1 MMEWATI
8 VIVIQLIFLEGIL
21 SIDNA
26 AVLGALVSPLPDDRP
41 VSWGRLLR
49 KIGDLLHPI
58 LGNQR
63 TAALRAGILG
73 AYLGRGLMLF
83 LATLIIQN
91 PWLKLLGAAYLV
103 RLAFN
108 NLSTAEVSESD
119 SHAHPIEGK
128 TFWMIVLTVELTD
141 LVFSLDNVVA
151 AVALSHRF
159 WVVFTG
165 VAIGIL
171 FMRFAAGLF
180 SYAVLRHPVL
190 KYAAYILVFNIGVE
204 LIIEELNIYQFGDW
218 TRFGISVTTLLLAL
232 AYERFK
238 FLQQFRPVLIWISQG
253 FGNLNELIDWAL
265 VPVYGLFRLI
275 WQPIQRLASRRDASD
290 PTSQMPDN
298 GIPATL
304 SPSQE
309 MKSLP
314 ELES

>member
-1 MMEWATI
+1 MEWATI

-41 VSWGRLLR
+41 VSWGKLLR

-108 NLSTAEVSESD
+108 NLSTAEVCESD

-151 AVALSHRF
+151 SVALSHRF

-190 KYAAYILVFNIGVE
+190 KSAAYILVFNIGIE
-204 LIIEELNIYQFGDW
+204 LIIEELNIYQFSDW
-218 TRFGISVTTLLLAL
+218 TRFGISVITLLLAL

-238 FLQQFRPVLIWISQG
+238 FLQQFRPVLIWLSQG
-253 FGNLNELIDWAL
+253 FGNMNELIDWAL
-265 VPVYGLFRLI
+265 VPVFSLFRLI
-275 WQPIQRLASRRDASD
+275 WRPIQRLASRARSSD
-290 PTSQMPDN
+290 PDDPLPSDGMPVTISAN
-298 GIPATL
+298 
-304 SPSQE
+304 QE
-309 MKSLP
+309 LKSLP

>member
-1 MMEWATI
+1 MEWATI

-26 AVLGALVSPLPDDRP
+26 AVLGALVSPLPDDQP
-41 VSWGRLLR
+41 IIWAKSLR
-49 KIGDLLHPI
+49 KLGDFLHPI

-63 TAALRAGILG
+63 TAALRAGLLG

-108 NLSTAEVSESD
+108 NLSTAEVCESD

-128 TFWMIVLTVELTD
+128 TFWMIVLTVEMTD

-151 AVALSHRF
+151 AVALSDRF
-159 WVVFTG
+159 WVVMLG

-180 SYAVLRHPVL
+180 SYAVRRHPVL
-190 KYAAYILVFNIGVE
+190 KYAAYILVFNIGIE
-204 LIIEELNIYQFGDW
+204 LILEEMNIFQFGDW
-218 TRFGISVTTLLLAL
+218 TRFGISVVTLLLAL

-265 VPVYGLFRLI
+265 VPVFGLLRLI
-275 WQPIQRLASRRDASD
+275 WMPFKLLANRTATPDPAS
-290 PTSQMPDN
+290 PLPVASMAP
-298 GIPATL
+298 PVSAK
-304 SPSQE
+304 QE
-309 MKSLP
+309 SKPLP
-314 ELES
+314 ELKS

>member
-1 MMEWATI
+1 MDWATI

-41 VSWGRLLR
+41 VAWGKALR
-49 KIGDLLHPI
+49 KFGDLLHPV

-63 TAALRAGILG
+63 TAALRAGLLG

-108 NLSTAEVSESD
+108 NLSTAEVCESD
-119 SHAHPIEGK
+119 AHAHPIEGK

-159 WVVFTG
+159 WVVMTG

-190 KYAAYILVFNIGVE
+190 KSAAYILVFNIGLE
-204 LIIEELNIYQFGDW
+204 LIIEELKIYQFGDW
-218 TRFGISVTTLLLAL
+218 TRFGISVGTLLLAL

-238 FLQQFRPVLIWISQG
+238 FLQQFRPVLMWISQG

-265 VPVYGLFRLI
+265 VPVNGLFNLI
-275 WQPIQRLASRRDASD
+275 WQPIKRLTSRAEAPD
-290 PTSQMPDN
+290 PADSLPVT
-298 GIPATL
+298 GRPAAL
-304 SPSQE
+304 STKRE
-309 MKSLP
+309 LTSLP

>member
-1 MMEWATI
+1 MEWATI

-26 AVLGALVSPLPDDRP
+26 AVLGALVAPLPDDRP
-41 VSWGRLLR
+41 VAWGKVFR
-49 KIGDLLHPI
+49 KFGDLLHPV

-63 TAALRAGILG
+63 TAALRAGLLG

-108 NLSTAEVSESD
+108 NLSSPEECETD
-119 SHAHPIEGK
+119 SHAHPLEGK
-128 TFWMIVLTVELTD
+128 TFWMVVLTVELTD

-159 WVVFTG
+159 WVVMTG

-171 FMRFAAGLF
+171 VMRFAAGLF

-190 KYAAYILVFNIGVE
+190 KYAAYILVFNIGIE
-204 LIIEELNIYQFGDW
+204 LIIEELKIYQFGDW
-218 TRFGISVTTLLLAL
+218 TRFGISVGTLVLAL

-238 FLQQFRPVLIWISQG
+238 FLQQFRPVLMWISQG

-265 VPVYGLFRLI
+265 VPVFGLFKLIWNPIKRLI
-275 WQPIQRLASRRDASD
+275 NHTDASD
-290 PTSQMPDN
+290 PVAP
-298 GIPATL
+298 IPTAGRPAVI
-304 SPSQE
+304 SPKRE
-309 MKSLP
+309 LTSLP

>member
-1 MMEWATI
+1 MDWATV

-41 VSWGRLLR
+41 VVWGKVFQKL
-49 KIGDLLHPI
+49 GDLLHPV

-63 TAALRAGILG
+63 TAALRAGLLG

-83 LATLIIQN
+83 LAALIIQN

-108 NLSTAEVSESD
+108 NLSSAEECETD
-119 SHAHPIEGK
+119 AHAHPIEGK
-128 TFWMIVLTVELTD
+128 AFWMIVLTVELTD

-151 AVALSHRF
+151 AVALSSRF
-159 WVVFTG
+159 WVVMTG

-180 SYAVLRHPVL
+180 SYAVERHPVL
-190 KYAAYILVFNIGVE
+190 KYAAYILVFNIGIE
-204 LIIEELNIYQFGDW
+204 LIIEELNIYQFSDW
-218 TRFGISVTTLLLAL
+218 TRFGISVGTLLLVL

-238 FLQQFRPVLIWISQG
+238 FLQQFRPVLMWISQG
-253 FGNLNELIDWAL
+253 FGNLNEVIDWAL
-265 VPVYGLFRLI
+265 EPVAGLFKLI
-275 WQPIQRLASRRDASD
+275 WTPFKQLTSRTAPSDSVDPLPASTRQA
-290 PTSQMPDN
+290 TK
-298 GIPATL
+298 PAQHELTT
-304 SPSQE
+304 
-309 MKSLP
+309 LP

>member
-1 MMEWATI
+1 MDWATI
-8 VIVIQLIFLEGIL
+8 VIIIQLIFLEGIL
-21 SIDNA
+21 SLDNA
-26 AVLGALVSPLPDDRP
+26 AVLGALVSPLPDDKP
-41 VSWGRLLR
+41 VAWGGVLR
-49 KIGDLLHPI
+49 KLGDLLHPI

-63 TAALRAGILG
+63 TAALRAGLLG

-108 NLSTAEVSESD
+108 NLSTAEVQETD
-119 SHAHPIEGK
+119 SHAHTIEGK

-151 AVALSHRF
+151 SVALSHRF

-190 KYAAYILVFNIGVE
+190 KYAAYILVFNIGIE
-204 LIIEELNIYQFGDW
+204 LIIEELNIYQFSDW
-218 TRFGISVTTLLLAL
+218 TRFGISVITLLLAL

-238 FLQQFRPVLIWISQG
+238 FLQQFRPVLIWLSQG
-253 FGNLNELIDWAL
+253 FGNMNELIDWAL
-265 VPVYGLFRLI
+265 VPVFGLFRLI
-275 WQPIQRLASRRDASD
+275 WQPIQRMASRARSSD
-290 PTSQMPDN
+290 PDDPLPSDGMPVTMSAN
-298 GIPATL
+298 
-304 SPSQE
+304 QE
-309 MKSLP
+309 LKSLP

>member
-1 MMEWATI
+1 MEWATI

-41 VSWGRLLR
+41 IVWGQAFR
-49 KIGDLLHPI
+49 KLGALLHPV

-63 TAALRAGILG
+63 TAALRAGLLG
-73 AYLGRGLMLF
+73 AYLGRGIMLF

-108 NLSTAEVSESD
+108 NLSTAETCESD

-128 TFWMIVLTVELTD
+128 AFWMIVLTVELTD

-151 AVALSHRF
+151 AVALSQRF
-159 WVVFTG
+159 WVVMTG

-190 KYAAYILVFNIGVE
+190 KYAAYILVFNIGIE
-204 LIIEELNIYQFGDW
+204 LIIEELKIYQFGDW
-218 TRFGISVTTLLLAL
+218 TRFGISVGTLLLAL

-238 FLQQFRPVLIWISQG
+238 FLQQFRPVLMWISQG
-253 FGNLNELIDWAL
+253 FGNLNELVDWAL
-265 VPVYGLFRLI
+265 VPVFGLFKLLWSPIKRLTSRTAAPDPFD
-275 WQPIQRLASRRDASD
+275 PIPNTGRQVTMSAKHE
-290 PTSQMPDN
+290 
-298 GIPATL
+298 L
-304 SPSQE
+304 S
-309 MKSLP
+309 SLP

>member
-1 MMEWATI
+1 MDWATI
-8 VIVIQLIFLEGIL
+8 VIIIQLIFLEGIL
-21 SIDNA
+21 SLDNA
-26 AVLGALVSPLPDDRP
+26 AVLGALVSPLPDDKP
-41 VSWGRLLR
+41 VAWGGVLR
-49 KIGDLLHPI
+49 KLGDLLHPI

-63 TAALRAGILG
+63 TAALRAGLLG

-108 NLSTAEVSESD
+108 NLSTAEVQETD
-119 SHAHPIEGK
+119 SHAHTIEGK

-151 AVALSHRF
+151 SVALSHRF

-190 KYAAYILVFNIGVE
+190 KYAAYILVFNIGIE
-204 LIIEELNIYQFGDW
+204 LIIEELNIYQFSDW
-218 TRFGISVTTLLLAL
+218 TRFGISVITLLLAL

-238 FLQQFRPVLIWISQG
+238 FLQQFRPVLTWISQG
-253 FGNLNELIDWAL
+253 FGNMNELIDWAL
-265 VPVYGLFRLI
+265 VPVFGLFRLI
-275 WQPIQRLASRRDASD
+275 WQPIQRMASRARSSD
-290 PTSQMPDN
+290 PDDPLPSDGMPVTISAN
-298 GIPATL
+298 
-304 SPSQE
+304 QE
-309 MKSLP
+309 LKSLP

>member
-1 MMEWATI
+1 MEWATI

-41 VSWGRLLR
+41 IAWGKAFR
-49 KIGDLLHPI
+49 KFGGLLHPV

-63 TAALRAGILG
+63 TAALRAGLLG

-108 NLSTAEVSESD
+108 NLSTAEECETD

-128 TFWMIVLTVELTD
+128 AFWMIVVTVELTD

-151 AVALSHRF
+151 AVALSSRF
-159 WVVFTG
+159 WVVMTG

-180 SYAVLRHPVL
+180 SYAVERHPVL

-218 TRFGISVTTLLLAL
+218 TRFGISVGTLLLAL

-238 FLQQFRPVLIWISQG
+238 FLQQFRPVLTWISQG

-265 VPVYGLFRLI
+265 VPVSGLFNLI
-275 WQPIQRLASRRDASD
+275 WQPIKRLTRRSAAAEDAAD
-290 PTSQMPDN
+290 PQPIS
-298 GIPATL
+298 GRPAAMSAKRELT
-304 SPSQE
+304 
-309 MKSLP
+309 SLP

>member
-1 MMEWATI
+1 MEWATI

-26 AVLGALVSPLPDDRP
+26 AVLGALVSPLPDNRP
-41 VSWGRLLR
+41 IVWARSLH
-49 KIGDLLHPI
+49 KVGDFLHPI

-63 TAALRAGILG
+63 TAALRAGLLG

-83 LATLIIQN
+83 LATLVIQN

-108 NLSTAEVSESD
+108 NLSTSEECESD

-151 AVALSHRF
+151 AVALSNRF
-159 WVVFTG
+159 WVVMAG

-180 SYAVLRHPVL
+180 SYAVERHPVL
-190 KYAAYILVFNIGVE
+190 KYAAYILVFNIGIE
-204 LIIEELNIYQFGDW
+204 LILEEMNIYQFGDW
-218 TRFGISVTTLLLAL
+218 TRFGISVGTLLLAL
-232 AYERFK
+232 AYERVQ
-238 FLQQFRPVLIWISQG
+238 FLKQFRPVLVWIARG

-265 VPVYGLFRLI
+265 VPVSCLFQLI
-275 WQPIQRLASRRDASD
+275 WLLIKRLTSRTAVHD
-290 PTSQMPDN
+290 PADPQST
-298 GIPATL
+298 
-304 SPSQE
+304 PSLPGAISAKHE
-309 MKSLP
+309 IKSLP

>member
-1 MMEWATI
+1 MDWSTI
-8 VIVIQLIFLEGIL
+8 VIIIQLIFLEGIL

-41 VSWGRLLR
+41 VAWGRVLR
-49 KIGDLLHPI
+49 KFGELLHPI

-108 NLSTAEVSESD
+108 NLSTAEVCETD
-119 SHAHPIEGK
+119 SHAHTIEGK

-151 AVALSHRF
+151 SVALSNRF
-159 WVVFTG
+159 WVVMTG

-180 SYAVLRHPVL
+180 SYAVERHPVL
-190 KYAAYILVFNIGVE
+190 KYAAYILVFNIGIE
-204 LIIEELNIYQFGDW
+204 LIIEELKIYQFSDW
-218 TRFGISVTTLLLAL
+218 TRFGISITTLLLAL
-232 AYERFK
+232 AYERFS
-238 FLQQFRPVLIWISQG
+238 FLQQFRPVLLWISQG

-265 VPVYGLFRLI
+265 VPLVGLFRLI
-275 WQPIQRLASRRDASD
+275 WRPIKRLVSRRAASD
-290 PTSQMPDN
+290 PSD
-298 GIPATL
+298 
-304 SPSQE
+304 PSDPQPLKISAKQE
-309 MKSLP
+309 LTSLP

>member
-1 MMEWATI
+1 MDWATI
-8 VIVIQLIFLEGIL
+8 VIIIQLIFLEGIL
-21 SIDNA
+21 SLDNA
-26 AVLGALVSPLPDDRP
+26 AVLGALVSPLPDDKP
-41 VSWGRLLR
+41 VAWGGVLR
-49 KIGDLLHPI
+49 KLGDLLHPI

-63 TAALRAGILG
+63 TAALRAGLLG

-108 NLSTAEVSESD
+108 NLSTAEVQETD
-119 SHAHPIEGK
+119 SHAHTIEGK

-151 AVALSHRF
+151 SVALSHRF

-190 KYAAYILVFNIGVE
+190 KYAAYILVFNIGIE
-204 LIIEELNIYQFGDW
+204 LIIEELNIYQFSDW
-218 TRFGISVTTLLLAL
+218 TRFGISVITLLLAL

-238 FLQQFRPVLIWISQG
+238 FLQQFRPVLIWLSQG
-253 FGNLNELIDWAL
+253 FGNMNELIDWAL
-265 VPVYGLFRLI
+265 VPVFGLFRLI
-275 WQPIQRLASRRDASD
+275 WQPIQRMASRARSSD
-290 PTSQMPDN
+290 PDDPLPSDTMPV
-298 GIPATL
+298 TL
-304 SPSQE
+304 SANQE
-309 MKSLP
+309 LKSLP

>member
-1 MMEWATI
+1 MEWATI

-41 VSWGRLLR
+41 IVWGKAFR
-49 KIGDLLHPI
+49 KLGDLLHPV

-63 TAALRAGILG
+63 TAALRAGLLG

-108 NLSTAEVSESD
+108 NLSSAEECETD
-119 SHAHPIEGK
+119 AHAHPIEGK
-128 TFWMIVLTVELTD
+128 AFWMIVLTVELTD

-151 AVALSHRF
+151 AVALSQRF
-159 WVVFTG
+159 WVVMTG

-190 KYAAYILVFNIGVE
+190 KYAAYILVFNIGIE

-218 TRFGISVTTLLLAL
+218 TRFGISVGTLLLAL

-238 FLQQFRPVLIWISQG
+238 FLQQFRPVLMWISQG

-265 VPVYGLFRLI
+265 VPVFGLFRLI
-275 WQPIQRLASRRDASD
+275 WQPIKHLISRPAAPD
-290 PTSQMPDN
+290 PVDP
-298 GIPATL
+298 IPNTGRQVTISTKHEL
-304 SPSQE
+304 S
-309 MKSLP
+309 SLP

>member
-1 MMEWATI
+1 MDWSTI
-8 VIVIQLIFLEGIL
+8 VIIIQLIFLEGIL

-26 AVLGALVSPLPDDRP
+26 AVLGALVTPLPDDVP
-41 VSWGRLLR
+41 VEWGRVLR
-49 KIGDLLHPI
+49 KFGEFLHPI

-108 NLSTAEVSESD
+108 NLSTAEVCETD
-119 SHAHPIEGK
+119 SHAHTIEGK
-128 TFWMIVLTVELTD
+128 NFWIIVLTVELTD

-151 AVALSHRF
+151 SVALSNRF
-159 WVVFTG
+159 WVVMTG

-180 SYAVLRHPVL
+180 SYAVQHHPVL
-190 KYAAYILVFNIGVE
+190 KYAAYILVFNIGIE
-204 LIIEELNIYQFGDW
+204 LIIEELKIYQFSDW
-218 TRFGISVTTLLLAL
+218 TRFGISITTLLLAL

-238 FLQQFRPVLIWISQG
+238 FLQQFRPVLLWISQG

-265 VPVYGLFRLI
+265 VPVAGLFRLI
-275 WQPIQRLASRRDASD
+275 WKPIKRLVSRRTTADSSD
-290 PTSQMPDN
+290 
-298 GIPATL
+298 
-304 SPSQE
+304 
-309 MKSLP
+309 SLP
-314 ELES
+314 AKISAN